1 MNKSFHQR
9 VCPAQ
14 DAAVCHDLEQAIGDY
29 LLWMKCEKYSLRTIE
44 DYRQQLNQFFLF
56 IKGRR
61 LSWDKIF
68 TLDTLKGFQKVTA
81 LPHTHALKGLSRY
94 LFEQGQIPRPIPRY
108 KAPVDLPEI
117 YEQYLADHRQ
127 SHGASDKKIMAIRR
141 VLASFHHYLKGH
153 EINLRHLTIGHLDCF
168 LAEFNAGFSQS
179 TRGTYRSYLRG
190 FLRYLYRE
198 RKIIRSDLA
207 PLVVG
212 APVFAKAKPPK
223 FLRPQEVEKLFD
235 GLTLCSAS
243 DIRTYA
249 IVHLA
254 YYLGLRPAEIS
265 KITLDDMSFGK
276 AELTL
281 GQRKSNNPIK
291 LPLPEQ
297 TIKAI
302 AAYIIG
308 ARPDSKQRALFLS
321 FHPPHGPLSPATVV
335 GHLRT
340 CMKRAGLP
348 STAYWLRHTYAQNL
362 LEAGSSMYEI
372 KEMLGHD
379 TVESTRKYFTIHI
392 NLMREVLFDER
403 L

>member
-1 MNKSFHQR
+1 VNKSLRQR
-9 VCPAQ
+9 ECPAKG
-14 DAAVCHDLEQAIGDY
+14 AAGHELGQAIGDY
-29 LLWMKCEKYSLRTIE
+29 LLWMSSVEYSDRIIK
-44 DYRQQLNQFFLF
+44 DYKQQLNQFFVF
-56 IKGRR
+56 MKGRR

-68 TLDTLKGFQKVTA
+68 TLDTVKEFQKVTT
-81 LPHTHALKGLSRY
+81 LPHTHALRGLGRY
-94 LFEQGQIPRPIPRY
+94 LFEHGKISRPIPRY
-108 KAPVDLPEI
+108 KAPVGLPEI

-127 SHGASDKKIMAIRR
+127 RKAASDKKIMAIRR

-153 EINLRHLTIGHLDCF
+153 KIALRHLTIKHIDSF
-168 LAEFNAGFSQS
+168 LAEFNAGFSQ
-179 TRGTYRSYLRG
+179 TTQGIYRSYLRG
-190 FLRYLYRE
+190 FLRYLYRV
-198 RKIIRSDLA
+198 RKIIRTDLA

-212 APVFAKAKPPK
+212 APVFAKVKPPK
-223 FLRPQEVEKLFD
+223 FLRPQEVEKLFAS
-235 GLTLCSAS
+235 LTLDSAVG
-243 DIRTYA
+243 IRTYA

-265 KITLDDMSFGK
+265 KISLDDISFGK

-308 ARPDSKQRALFLS
+308 ARPDSKQRVLFLN
-321 FHPPHGPLSPATVV
+321 FHPPHGPLSPATIV
-335 GHLRT
+335 GHIRT
-340 CMKRAGLP
+340 CMRRAGLP

-379 TVESTRKYFTIHI
+379 TIESTRKYFTIHI
-392 NLMREVLFDER
+392 NLMREVLFDEK